1 MIRILPEEVKANEG
15 IFKEL
20 HTCISQPEYSNIE
33 KTMLIESIICI
44 SNYFPNQADFI
55 KTVCDPLIS
64 SWTDQILINAC
75 STLES
80 FINYININSI
90 QVVNDKQ
97 ILPSAEMDILYQIAS
112 SFYIIARNTV
122 TSKHL
127 LANYWNSILPTA
139 FQLIQNIQALWN
151 VNNQQA
157 LKNKNINS
165 YTYFLGYSEREIYH
179 YLQQDVTNVHKTA
192 QDILYSWIE
201 NMREMLYTIIA
212 SCMGDN
218 PDYFYSYPNISNL
231 MMNTCFSNIEY
242 FETRHLITL
251 IQTVLVPYTMLCPPK
266 LYNQLLLPVA
276 QIIQHSLKILE
287 LAKQKQYHTMYLPP
301 LSEELIE
308 IINETLVLK
317 LSQVIVDY
325 FSYICGNKKSG
336 LTGKRKRINYESL
349 EGGSKNEL
357 NEKFENIKSNSQLLI
372 KYCFNENNIIQEI
385 YLNGLFQ
392 LLSNSDKY
400 YIILYISSIST
411 RILQTINKLIPI
423 LGEHEIFCM
432 LLFRGLINQYIFGT
446 YNPQKLGEICNT
458 LTIMVYWY
466 SLGIQPPSK
475 TPEPVKQYN
484 KKSIV
489 IDNIIVNELNIPSIN
504 KYY

>member
-1 MIRILPEEVKANEG
+1 
-15 IFKEL
+15 
-20 HTCISQPEYSNIE
+20 
-33 KTMLIESIICI
+33 
-44 SNYFPNQADFI
+44 
-55 KTVCDPLIS
+55 
-64 SWTDQILINAC
+64 
-75 STLES
+75 
-80 FINYININSI
+80 
-90 QVVNDKQ
+90 
-97 ILPSAEMDILYQIAS
+97 
-112 SFYIIARNTV
+112 
-122 TSKHL
+122 
-127 LANYWNSILPTA
+127 
-139 FQLIQNIQALWN
+139 
-151 VNNQQA
+151 
-157 LKNKNINS
+157 
-165 YTYFLGYSEREIYH
+165 
-179 YLQQDVTNVHKTA
+179 
-192 QDILYSWIE
+192 
-201 NMREMLYTIIA
+201 
-212 SCMGDN
+212 MGDN

-251 IQTVLVPYTMLCPPK
+251 IQTVLIPYTMLCPPK

-400 YIILYISSIST
+400 YIFYILVQY
-411 RILQTINKLIPI
+411 QQEYYKQ
-423 LGEHEIFCM
+423 
-432 LLFRGLINQYIFGT
+432 LIN
-446 YNPQKLGEICNT
+446 
-458 LTIMVYWY
+458 
-466 SLGIQPPSK
+466 
-475 TPEPVKQYN
+475 
-484 KKSIV
+484 
-489 IDNIIVNELNIPSIN
+489 
-504 KYY
+504 